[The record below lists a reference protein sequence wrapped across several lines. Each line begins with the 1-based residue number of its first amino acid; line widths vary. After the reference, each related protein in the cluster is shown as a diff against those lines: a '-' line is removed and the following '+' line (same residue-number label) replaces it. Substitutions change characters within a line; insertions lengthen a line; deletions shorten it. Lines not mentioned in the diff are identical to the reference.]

1 MKRLELAFAIPLALL
16 SFAGR
21 PLLGD
26 DHDKKTDVTLT
37 ESVQIPGGTVLAPG
51 TYMFILNNSSSNRN
65 IVEIKSEDGKQLY
78 AMLIAQRAA
87 RVNRTGK
94 TVLTFYEMP
103 AGSPPALRQWFWPG
117 DADGQEFL
125 YRHDE
130 AARILQS
137 SHQTVPE
144 ATDQEYLNLQQSSGQ
159 PTGAAFTK

>member
-1 MKRLELAFAIPLALL
+1 
-16 SFAGR
+16 
-21 PLLGD
+21 
-26 DHDKKTDVTLT
+26 
-37 ESVQIPGGTVLAPG
+37 
-51 TYMFILNNSSSNRN
+51 
-65 IVEIKSEDGKQLY
+65 
-78 AMLIAQRAA
+78 MLIAQRAA